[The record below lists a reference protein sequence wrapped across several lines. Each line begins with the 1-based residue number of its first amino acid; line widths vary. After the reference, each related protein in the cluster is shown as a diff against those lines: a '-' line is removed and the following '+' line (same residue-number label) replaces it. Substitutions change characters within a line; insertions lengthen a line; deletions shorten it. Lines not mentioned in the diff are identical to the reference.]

1 MRTTAPAGTQSV
13 LRTVR
18 LLKVVAERREIGWRL
33 TDLAA
38 HCGLDKS
45 TTYRLLACLTSQRML
60 AQRVEDKRYVPGPLL
75 YELSLSLPS
84 YADFR
89 DSVRPHLQDLSQRL
103 KGTAFLYLL
112 AGDEVICIDRVGAT
126 RPPPLTG
133 IGTRRPILQS
143 TFGVAMM
150 LAMAA
155 PRQKQITKQGTGEV
169 PAGRASAY
177 RKILQQSRRYG
188 FGVNMNDI
196 VPGLSCV
203 AVPMFRQDGKTP
215 FASLGVM
222 APSTDFV
229 ESRFRAIAKLV
240 AGDARRIEAEHQHL
254 IADFYL

>member
-1 MRTTAPAGTQSV
+1 MITKAPAGTQSV

-18 LLKVVAERREIGWRL
+18 LLKVIAERKDIGWRL

-60 AQRVEDKRYVPGPLL
+60 AQRADKRYVPGPLL

-89 DSVRPHLQDLSQRL
+89 DSVRPHLQELARHL

-126 RPPPLTG
+126 LPPPLTG

-150 LAMAA
+150 LAMGTA
-155 PRQKQITKQGTGEV
+155 RQKQILKQGIGDIS
-169 PAGRASAY
+169 AKRAAAY
-177 RKILQQSRRYG
+177 RKIFQQSKRYG
-188 FGVNMNDI
+188 FGVNMNDV

-215 FASLGVM
+215 FASVGVM

-229 ESRFRAIAKLV
+229 ESRLKSLAKSV
-240 AGDARRIEAEHQHL
+240 AGDVRHMESQFQHQ
-254 IADFYL
+254 IAYFHG